1 MHESSFPFW
10 LIALFIGG
18 LFAYLVGY
26 LDPKVSEKT
35 KRDLERD
42 PDGTYI
48 AIIDNRF
55 KSETAICIAVGIAIT
70 VLIFFFCDGFASLI
84 TKTGGTIFSII
95 LACLVVVVMF
105 VFSAGIIVFV
115 FLIGATV
122 SSLRIEKKLKERY
135 RGISVDYDIEDVLDD
150 DKIPREF
157 RNKP

>member
-26 LDPKVSEKT
+26 LDPKVSKKT
-35 KRDLERD
+35 KENLKRN
-42 PDGTYI
+42 PDGTYL
-48 AIIDNRF
+48 AIIENRF

-70 VLIFFFCDGFASLI
+70 VLIFFFCDGFASLV

-157 RNKP
+157 RDRL